1 MIEKLENG
9 LKMSFIMFWNLNGA
23 FLRLKGTKFPSSLF
37 GSLRFGFGF
46 KFKGGFKFKSF
57 VWKFKKGQGFGF
69 DKSTKNFQY
78 LKCLDLK

>member
-23 FLRLKGTKFPSSLF
+23 FLRLKGTKFPSGLF

-46 KFKGGFKFKSF
+46 KFEGGLNSNLFFGSL
-57 VWKFKKGQGFGF
+57 KKGK
-69 DKSTKNFQY
+69 D
-78 LKCLDLK
+78 LDLTNPPRIFNI